1 MSGEQKVQIV
11 VLIIM
16 SFTIIRMIY
25 KMPTKVRIIVIT
37 IMLAL
42 LALNWYMVTYQE
54 DTVNVIRNFFNL
66 GDLRSTS

>member
-1 MSGEQKVQIV
+1 MSGEQKVQLIII
-11 VLIIM
+11 IIM

-25 KMPTKVRIIVIT
+25 KMPAKVRIIVIT

-54 DTVNVIRNFFNL
+54 DVVNVIRNFFNL
-66 GDLRSTS
+66 GDLRSTK